1 MAEQPMREPIPE
13 QVPVA
18 EGFAAVPGARLWYWD
33 TGGQGEPLV
42 LCHPASQSSQ
52 VWVYQQPAFA
62 EAGYRIIAYSR
73 RGYYKSD
80 RGPEEDPGT
89 LVGDLAALFDALGV
103 ERAHVLGAAAG
114 GIAAT
119 AFAVAHPARV
129 ISLILA
135 GTIVSPDEDEWRAF
149 YGRLGMARVREA
161 LPAVFLELGPSYRA
175 LNPEGVARFVELEH
189 AAKPGSVLRQ
199 PPGVTVDWRAMERLE
214 MPVLLVTG
222 EADLYAPPPLQ
233 RMIAAHLR
241 NHEAATLRE
250 VGHAPYWEAPA
261 EFNRLVLDFL
271 RRNP

>member
-13 QVPVA
+13 QVPAA

-62 EAGYRIIAYSR
+62 EAGYRVIAYSR
-73 RGYYKSD
+73 RGYYKSE

-89 LVGDLAALFDALGV
+89 LVGDLAALFDSLGV

-149 YGRLGMARVREA
+149 YGRLGMARPPAARAERHPGDVPATAVRVSAIERSIGQVR
-161 LPAVFLELGPSYRA
+161 PRKSGRRNGGPRPRGRRSMRRPSHVR
-175 LNPEGVARFVELEH
+175 L
-189 AAKPGSVLRQ
+189 PGSR
-199 PPGVTVDWRAMERLE
+199 G
-214 MPVLLVTG
+214 
-222 EADLYAPPPLQ
+222 
-233 RMIAAHLR
+233 
-241 NHEAATLRE
+241 
-250 VGHAPYWEAPA
+250 
-261 EFNRLVLDFL
+261 
-271 RRNP
+271 